1 VSTLAIV
8 ALVTG
13 LLVAIPAF
21 WCLVV
26 LALSYVSGWQKLA
39 ASYLARE
46 TPRGTR
52 FSGQSGSVGSVSYRS
67 CLTVHV
73 APDGLFLATPFFF
86 RFAHKPLFIPW
97 SAIRNQKRKK
107 FLWHEAMS
115 FEVGPAPAASL
126 RLPTRIFEERV
137 AIAAAPSSGG
147 SGAGDLPGQPRE
159 SGIVR

>member
-1 VSTLAIV
+1 MSALAIA
-8 ALVTG
+8 ALVAG

-26 LALSYVSGWQKLA
+26 FALSYLSGWRRLA
-39 ASYLARE
+39 ASYAALE
-46 TPRGTR
+46 PPRGTR
-52 FSGQSGSVGSVSYRS
+52 FAGQSGSVGAVSYRS

-73 APDGLFLATPFFF
+73 APDGLFLATPSFF

-97 SAIRNQKRKK
+97 SAIRNQMRKK

-126 RLPTRIFEERV
+126 RLPTTIFEERA

-147 SGAGDLPGQPRE
+147 SGAGDLPGQPSE